1 MNIRRRFARVLALFD
16 SSRIDR
22 ELDDEVMV
30 HLELAERDAMARG
43 LDPAEA
49 RMQAQRQFGGVD
61 QMKEVHR
68 DDRSARWIEHLVKD
82 ARYGLA
88 VASP

>member
-1 MNIRRRFARVLALFD
+1 MRWRAGSTRPRRAAKRR
-16 SSRIDR
+16 
-22 ELDDEVMV
+22 
-30 HLELAERDAMARG
+30 
-43 LDPAEA
+43 
-49 RMQAQRQFGGVD
+49 RQFGGVD

-68 DDRSARWIEHLVKD
+68 DDRSARWIENLVKD